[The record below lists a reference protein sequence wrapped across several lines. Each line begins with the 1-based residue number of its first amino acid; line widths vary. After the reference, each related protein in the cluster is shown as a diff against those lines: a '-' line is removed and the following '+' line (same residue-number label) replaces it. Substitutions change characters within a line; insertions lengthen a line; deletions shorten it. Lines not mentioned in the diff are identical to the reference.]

1 MSDEAD
7 AADIT
12 AEQHLKDALTRRRAS
27 LPAVGQCY
35 SCAEP
40 VEGSQRFCNKDCLD
54 DYERAEKARR
64 MNGRVE

>member
-1 MSDEAD
+1 MDEAD

-12 AEQHLKDALTRRRAS
+12 AEQHLKRALARRHAT
-27 LPAVGQCY
+27 LPAIGQCY

-40 VEGSQRFCNKDCLD
+40 VEGGSQRFCDRECLD

-64 MNGRVE
+64 MNGKGE

>member
-1 MSDEAD
+1 MDEAD

-12 AEQHLKDALTRRRAS
+12 AEQHLQRALARRQAT

-40 VEGSQRFCNKDCLD
+40 VDAGRRFCDRDCMD
-54 DYERAEKARR
+54 DFERAEKARKL
-64 MNGRVE
+64 NGRIE

>member
-1 MSDEAD
+1 MDEAD

-12 AEQHLKDALTRRRAS
+12 AEQHLKRALARRHAT
-27 LPAVGQCY
+27 LPAIGQCY

-40 VEGSQRFCNKDCLD
+40 VEGSLRFCDRDCLD
-54 DYERAEKARR
+54 DYERVEKARR

>member
-7 AADIT
+7 AADLT
-12 AEQHLKDALTRRRAS
+12 AEQNLRDALTRRRTS

-40 VEGSQRFCNKDCLD
+40 VEGSLRFCNKDCLD

-64 MNGRVE
+64 MNGRME